1 MFIFNQK
8 IQFQFPFSVF
18 RFPFTRRINVF
29 FIFLQES
36 LMRLYNIGRG
46 KPRPYTLFIQKQGE
60 QRDHSNGGTNPRN
73 F

>member
-8 IQFQFPFSVF
+8 IQFPYPISVF
-18 RFPFTRRINVF
+18 RLQDVSMF
-29 FIFLQES
+29 FYFFLQES